1 MTERHQISDPGG
13 SDGNNLEEMESKRRR
28 QQRRH
33 SELLAR
39 MAMNQ
44 LADVH
49 RRLNESNPEPD
60 SPMGELW
67 DVMPKP
73 ARDFQ
78 SAGLPDDAGLDEPV
92 RGDDSECEDS
102 DGVPVS

>member
-28 QQRRH
+28 QQRRY

-39 MAMNQ
+39 IAMNQ

-60 SPMGELW
+60 SPMGQLW

-78 SAGLPDDAGLDEPV
+78 SAGLP
-92 RGDDSECEDS
+92 
-102 DGVPVS
+102 